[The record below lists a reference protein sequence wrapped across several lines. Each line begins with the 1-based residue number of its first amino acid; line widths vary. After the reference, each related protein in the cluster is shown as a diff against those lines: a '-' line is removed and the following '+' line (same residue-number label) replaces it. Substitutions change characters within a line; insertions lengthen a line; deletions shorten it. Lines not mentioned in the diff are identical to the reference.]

1 MWESLLFQEF
11 SQSCQYWVLLPRLVG
26 DAAPWNFP
34 SCLTTRRKNLLTIHN
49 SIIWSSLHL
58 WPWAITIVESLQRI
72 YSLPVADTVYCRRPP
87 KFYFWL
93 RQIKLFSW
101 WIYQTQLLLL
111 LLLLPTY
118 NFINIWCEVISATKV
133 YFYTGNPNLP
143 RWNWV
148 VKAINRGI

>member
-1 MWESLLFQEF
+1 MRIPFVSRIFAKLSILSVT
-11 SQSCQYWVLLPRLVG
+11 SQTSRRRPAMDGTFL
-26 DAAPWNFP
+26 
-34 SCLTTRRKNLLTIHN
+34 LTTQLKNLLTRHH

-87 KFYFWL
+87 KFYCLL

-133 YFYTGNPNLP
+133 YFYTGNPQRIYLSP
-143 RWNWV
+143 V
-148 VKAINRGI
+148 AATVPC